1 MIYLLHSHPFAWD
14 SSSLERISCSG
25 EGMSATETRPDTSY
39 LLRKLHSL
47 SGLLPVG
54 AFLAEHFWSN
64 SAVLVSP
71 GKYDAV
77 SRELQTIPFRPLV
90 EFAVI
95 VLPILF
101 HGGYGIYIWLRG
113 KSNVSQYPWVGNWM
127 YTLQRY
133 TGLVAF
139 VFIGWHFYTE
149 RLLTGGRSTYETVYA
164 DLLNPLFLTFFA
176 VGILCSSF
184 HLGVGI
190 WNFLCKWGFVATA
203 RAQRAAGQLG
213 AVVGIT
219 FSLVGIL
226 ILIGFRFDWHPF
238 ASYITK

>member
-1 MIYLLHSHPFAWD
+1 
-14 SSSLERISCSG
+14 
-25 EGMSATETRPDTSY
+25 MSATATRPDTSY

-47 SGLLPVG
+47 SGLIPVG

-71 GKYDAV
+71 AKYDAV
-77 SRELQTIPFRPLV
+77 SQELQTIPFRPVV

-113 KSNVSQYPWVGNWM
+113 NSNISQYPWVGNWL

-139 VFIGWHFYTE
+139 AFIGWHYYTE
-149 RLLTGGRSTYETVYA
+149 RLLTHGRSTYHSVAA
-164 DLLNPLFLTFFA
+164 DLRNPLYLSFFV

-184 HLGVGI
+184 HLGVGV
-190 WNFLCKWGFVATA
+190 WNFLCKWGLTATE
-203 RAQRAAGQLG
+203 RAQRAAGRLG
-213 AVVGIT
+213 VLVWLA
-219 FSLVGIL
+219 FSAVGIL
-226 ILIGFRFDWHPF
+226 IVIGFRMDWHPF